1 MTKKGRFKMKFSLV
15 PLLLAGQSISAGVRQ
30 ALRENRLKDAAALLM
45 REYGLTCAEAA
56 NLLNVTPCE

>member
-1 MTKKGRFKMKFSLV
+1 MKFSLV
-15 PLLLAGQSISAGVRQ
+15 PLLLTGQSISAGVRQ

-56 NLLNVTPCE
+56 NLLDVTPCE